1 MIREY
6 IDCFPQG
13 DPDLIVHLNSWNT
26 LIALKIRGAGGEMLA
41 IREELGN
48 PMTALITTEAELYG
62 EESHDDK

>member
-1 MIREY
+1 MELDW
-6 IDCFPQG
+6 IDRIAQG
-13 DPDLIVHLNSWNT
+13 EPDLVVHINSWNT

-62 EESHDDK
+62 EGSHDDK

>member
-1 MIREY
+1 
-6 IDCFPQG
+6 
-13 DPDLIVHLNSWNT
+13 

-41 IREELGN
+41 IREELGH